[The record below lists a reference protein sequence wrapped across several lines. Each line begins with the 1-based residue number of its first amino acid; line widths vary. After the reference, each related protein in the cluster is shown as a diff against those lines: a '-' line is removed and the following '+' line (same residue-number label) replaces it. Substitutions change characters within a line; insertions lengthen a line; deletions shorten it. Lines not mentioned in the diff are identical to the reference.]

1 MSKKYKLNNTDI
13 KKLIDWEGSDSC
25 LATDRITVDGC
36 RVGYMYREHSDN
48 NMDSGWRFFEGSEDD
63 VYTNNPNN
71 IGIYKLNTICNYDPD
86 IIPFLN
92 AKFGTSYVRDE
103 NGKFVFINLY

>member
-48 NMDSGWRFFEGSEDD
+48 NMDSGDFLKVQKTMYILTILIIL
-63 VYTNNPNN
+63 VY
-71 IGIYKLNTICNYDPD
+71 
-86 IIPFLN
+86 
-92 AKFGTSYVRDE
+92 
-103 NGKFVFINLY
+103 IN